1 MDWKEYREQPD
12 SGLFENIARRVRH
25 RRLMRWGGA
34 AAGVAAVVAVL
45 CVVLWPSGKAVEP
58 VAGQMVAMQQKPVDT
73 APVVADRSGEALQ
86 PATSEMPV
94 AVKPNQNAAK
104 DSTLV
109 ISTKEEVADSRQ
121 QEVAGSRQQVTANS
135 YPQTANDVE
144 TKPAAESRSQQQKQ
158 PLKAVAQTETA
169 EEHVPAPTAVSPAK
183 SDPIE
188 ENLHEDNLFW
198 TPNIIVPSGDVD
210 ANRTFSVKFTS
221 AVSNFHIYIYNR
233 AGHQVYQTSD
243 PSFVWDGTSKGT
255 TLPQGAYIWVM
266 KFRDTAGKPHEE
278 RGTVTLIR

>member
-45 CVVLWPSGKAVEP
+45 CVVLWPSGKAVET
-58 VAGQMVAMQQKPVDT
+58 VAVQQVAMQQKPVDA
-73 APVVADRSGEALQ
+73 APVVADGSGEALQ

-109 ISTKEEVADSRQ
+109 IPTKEEVS
-121 QEVAGSRQQVTANS
+121 QEVADAVAPANVQPRPAPVVS
-135 YPQTANDVE
+135 E
-144 TKPAAESRSQQQKQ
+144 TKPVAESRSQQQKQ
-158 PLKAVAQTETA
+158 PQKAVAQTAPA

-278 RGTVTLIR
+278 RGTVTIIR

>member
-34 AAGVAAVVAVL
+34 AAGVVAVVAVL
-45 CVVLWPSGKAVEP
+45 CVVLWPSGKAVET
-58 VAGQMVAMQQKPVDT
+58 VAVQQVAMQQKPVDV
-73 APVVADRSGEALQ
+73 APVVADGSGEALQ

-94 AVKPNQNAAK
+94 AEKPNQNAAK

-109 ISTKEEVADSRQ
+109 ISTKEEVS
-121 QEVAGSRQQVTANS
+121 QEVADAVAPANVQPRPAPVVS
-135 YPQTANDVE
+135 E
-144 TKPAAESRSQQQKQ
+144 TKPVAESRSQQQKQ
-158 PLKAVAQTETA
+158 PQKAVAQTETA

-221 AVSNFHIYIYNR
+221 AVSNFHLYIYNR

-266 KFRDTAGKPHEE
+266 KFRDSAGKPHEE

>member
-1 MDWKEYREQPD
+1 M
-12 SGLFENIARRVRH
+12 
-25 RRLMRWGGA
+25 
-34 AAGVAAVVAVL
+34 
-45 CVVLWPSGKAVEP
+45 
-58 VAGQMVAMQQKPVDT
+58 
-73 APVVADRSGEALQ
+73 
-86 PATSEMPV
+86 
-94 AVKPNQNAAK
+94 
-104 DSTLV
+104 
-109 ISTKEEVADSRQ
+109 
-121 QEVAGSRQQVTANS
+121 
-135 YPQTANDVE
+135 
-144 TKPAAESRSQQQKQ
+144 
-158 PLKAVAQTETA
+158 
-169 EEHVPAPTAVSPAK
+169 PAPTAVSPAK

-266 KFRDTAGKPHEE
+266 KFRDSAGKPHEE
-278 RGTVTLIR
+278 RGTVTIIR